1 MRLNSCCCCS
11 YSMVCSQDNRN
22 NLALSCLQPEFIV
35 HVIVSLF
42 NSHLTDAE
50 IAELLVRWFC
60 RTRHS
65 MKFVGLSSSGSSA
78 PLTFDG
84 AWPKASMS
92 GLYKITKTLGNYLR
106 HPLNSHGHVWGP
118 DVHCCQQ
125 IKCLYWSLCLHSSS
139 PTFSACHV
147 SSWFRLYPMPQ
158 HPLVLQCLCSGR
170 CGLHANILILVMHA
184 VWEEKCLKNDDV

>member
-1 MRLNSCCCCS
+1 MISAAGGKLVFCAGKSAQMCVSTAAAAGSCS

-42 NSHLTDAE
+42 NSHLTVLE

-78 PLTFDG
+78 PSTFDG

-92 GLYKITKTLGNYLR
+92 GLYKITKALGNYLR
-106 HPLNSHGHVWGP
+106 HPLNSRGHV
-118 DVHCCQQ
+118 
-125 IKCLYWSLCLHSSS
+125 
-139 PTFSACHV
+139 
-147 SSWFRLYPMPQ
+147 
-158 HPLVLQCLCSGR
+158 
-170 CGLHANILILVMHA
+170 
-184 VWEEKCLKNDDV
+184 